1 MVFSE
6 RKGWVHFVYLAV
18 VLILFLLMGARLF
31 YLQIVRGDYY
41 RGLSSQNHIRVVIK
55 PAPRGLINDR
65 NGVVLADSR
74 PSFIVTAVPS
84 EFDTSRTGPA
94 ASLLGITPE
103 SLTAILEEASSV
115 PHRPVV
121 IRESMSVEEV
131 SPVAECIYRIPGL
144 LIDVAPLRR
153 YHRPRDFC
161 HIIGYVGLADDPD
174 SYRGEITGRT
184 GLERSLNDILKGQP
198 GLHREVV
205 DAMGRVVEE
214 YRGTESQEPLP
225 GENIVLTID
234 SELQRIAVEELDK
247 TGLAGAVVVL
257 DYTTGELICAA
268 SSPAYDPNM
277 FSRGIS
283 LAEWNSL
290 IEDPMKP
297 LFCRAW
303 SASYPP
309 ASTFKLVTAYML
321 LREGYVD
328 RNTMPNPCYG
338 SYTLG
343 DTEFG
348 CWRAHGRI
356 DILDAIAQSCDVYFY
371 RTCQMSSI
379 DQLAEYAG
387 YFGLGSRLVAL
398 LPDEGSGLVPDDDYM
413 DASYGPGGWGLG
425 NLLNLSIG
433 QGELLATPLQMAV
446 MTGVVASGGGMPS
459 PHILMGAGRE
469 GTVMPED
476 RVDPDAFETVREGM
490 LMTVESSSGT
500 LHGAFTGFP
509 WPFFGKTGTAECPG
523 NNHAMVVGFLEEP
536 SPLVICVVLEH
547 GEHGGSIAGPVT
559 RQILEKYLGNGE
571 PE

>member
-1 MVFSE
+1 MISG
-6 RKGWVHFVYLAV
+6 RKGWVRLTYLGVALV
-18 VLILFLLMGARLF
+18 LFLLIGARLF

-41 RGLSSQNHIRVVIK
+41 RGLSSQNHIRVVVK
-55 PAPRGLINDR
+55 PAPRGLVSDR
-65 NGVVLADSR
+65 NGVMLADSR

-84 EFDTSRTGPA
+84 EFDTASTGLA
-94 ASLLGITPE
+94 ASLLGMTPE
-103 SLTAILEEASSV
+103 SLTGILEEASSV

-121 IRESMSVEEV
+121 LRESMSVEEV

-161 HIIGYVGLADDPD
+161 HILGYVGLADDPD

-184 GLERSLNDILKGQP
+184 GLERSLNGILKGQP

-205 DAMGRVVEE
+205 DAMGRVVDE
-214 YRGTESQEPLP
+214 YRGTESQEPVP

-234 SELQRIAVEELDK
+234 AELQRIAMEELDK
-247 TGLAGAVVVL
+247 TGLAGAVVVV
-257 DYTTGELICAA
+257 DHTTGELVCAA
-268 SSPAYDPNM
+268 SVPAYDPNM
-277 FSRGIS
+277 FARGIS
-283 LAEWNSL
+283 HEEWNGL
-290 IEDPMKP
+290 MEDPFKP

-309 ASTFKLVTAYML
+309 ASTFKIVTAYML

-343 DTEFG
+343 DTRFG

-356 DILDAIAQSCDVYFY
+356 NILQAIAQSCDVYFY
-371 RTCQMSSI
+371 RTCQMSSM

-387 YFGLGSRLVAL
+387 YFGLGTRLVAL
-398 LPDEGSGLVPDDDYM
+398 LPDEGSGLVPDSDYM
-413 DASYGPGGWGLG
+413 DGKYGTDGWGLG

-446 MTGVVASGGGMPS
+446 MTGVVASGGSMPS
-459 PHILMGAGRE
+459 PFILAGAEPG

-476 RVDPDAFETVREGM
+476 RLDPLAFETVREGM
-490 LMTVESSSGT
+490 LLTVESSTGT
-500 LHGAFTGFP
+500 LHGAFRGFP
-509 WPFFGKTGTAECPG
+509 WPFWGKTGTAECPG
-523 NNHAMVVGFLEEP
+523 DNHAMVVGFLEEP
-536 SPLVICVVLEH
+536 LPLAICVVLEH

-559 RQILEKYLGNGE
+559 RRVLDRYLGSGE